1 LARWR
6 GWRDPWPVNGLAA
19 LAGVELLADGAG
31 FTRWQRRVQTW
42 TAREGAWLAAQL
54 TTIPG
59 LEPLP
64 SAANFLLLRGEG
76 SLEPLR
82 RELEERERVL
92 VRDCRSFEGL
102 GPQWLRLALLDR
114 VGNSRVMEGLQ
125 RCRMRG

>member
-1 LARWR
+1 M
-6 GWRDPWPVNGLAA
+6 
-19 LAGVELLADGAG
+19 
-31 FTRWQRRVQTW
+31 QTW

-54 TTIPG
+54 ATIPG

-82 RELEERERVL
+82 CALEKRERVL

-102 GPQWLRLALLDR
+102 GADWLRVALLDR
-114 VGNSRVMEGLQ
+114 RGNRRVLEGLQ
-125 RCRMRG
+125 RLFRATEGGDPL